1 MTAKKKTKYGVFE
14 GDLYYARIFEDN
26 IDYSEYHER
35 TEGQFNTVFVPKDDD
50 ELQKIVELGFPE
62 ESMGNRMIKPIAAAE
77 NRAGMKLKRPN
88 KHPSGIEDFGG
99 APSVTHGTTNKPW
112 DYIEDGAL
120 GNGTK
125 AKVKISIYGEG
136 ATASVR
142 LEKVGILEHV
152 PFEEMAAED
161 RW

>member
-1 MTAKKKTKYGVFE
+1 MAAKKKTKYGVFE

-26 IDYSEYHER
+26 IDDSEYHER

-62 ESMGNRMIKPIAAAE
+62 ESMGNRMIKPIAAAD

-112 DYIEDGAL
+112 DS
-120 GNGTK
+120 K
-125 AKVKISIYGEG
+125 ARPPRRRRNQLPHAGC
-136 ATASVR
+136 TCLVR
-142 LEKVGILEHV
+142 GGPRDLRRRDLAPAPPCGPRGH
-152 PFEEMAAED
+152 
-161 RW
+161 